1 MRVDG
6 IGKFPYLDLREVTYA
21 LNGTRILDTVSW
33 RVEPGEH
40 WAILG
45 PNGAGKTTLLK
56 ITCGYLW
63 PNAGGEVYRKGESLV
78 DLGQLRRSI
87 GWVTSTLADEI
98 PVREPVLNTVVSGRY
113 AQIGLLEYPWEP
125 IPERVYEEA
134 RACLQELGCEA
145 LASQPFGNL
154 SQGEQQK
161 ILVCRA
167 RMTDPY
173 LIILDEP
180 CAGMDPGAREVFL
193 SSLSSIGDNGKIP
206 SLVYVTH
213 HVEEILPLFR
223 KTMLLK
229 EGQIIR
235 SGDTEEVL
243 CTSTL
248 KQLYGVSLRL
258 LKKNGRYWPIP
269 E

>member
-1 MRVDG
+1 MEMNGTGR
-6 IGKFPYLDLREVTYA
+6 FPYLDLRKVTYT
-21 LNGTRILDTVSW
+21 LNGTRILDSVSW
-33 RVEPGEH
+33 KVEPGEH

-56 ITCGYLW
+56 IICGYLW
-63 PNAGGEVYRKGESLV
+63 PNAGGEVFRKGESLL
-78 DLGQLRRSI
+78 DLGRLRRSI

-98 PVREPVLNTVVSGRY
+98 PVREPVLDTVVSGRY
-113 AQIGLLEYPWEP
+113 AQIGLLEYPWEQ

-134 RACLQELGCEA
+134 RACLRELGCES
-145 LASQPFGNL
+145 LASHPFGSL

-161 ILVCRA
+161 ILICRA
-167 RMTDPY
+167 RMTAPY

-180 CAGMDPGAREVFL
+180 CAGMDPGAREIFL
-193 SSLSSIGDNGKIP
+193 SSLSSIERIKGLP

-223 KTMLLK
+223 KTLLLK
-229 EGQIIR
+229 DGRVVGMGETAAVLSDQTIR
-235 SGDTEEVL
+235 
-243 CTSTL
+243 
-248 KQLYGVSLRL
+248 QLYGVSLHL
-258 LKKNGRYWPIP
+258 VTKNGRYWSMP

>member
-1 MRVDG
+1 MNRTNR
-6 IGKFPYLDLREVTYA
+6 FPYLDLREVTFT
-21 LNGTRILDTVSW
+21 LNGTRILDAVSW
-33 RVEPGEH
+33 KVEPGEH

-56 ITCGYLW
+56 IVCGILW
-63 PNAGGEVYRKGESLV
+63 PNAGGEVYRKGETLI
-78 DLGQLRRSI
+78 DLSQLRRSI

-98 PVREPVLNTVVSGRY
+98 PVRETVLDTVVSGKY

-134 RACLQELGCEA
+134 RARLKELGCEA
-145 LASQPFGNL
+145 LASQPFGTL
-154 SQGEQQK
+154 SQGEQQR

-180 CAGMDPGAREVFL
+180 CAGMDPGARELFL
-193 SSLSSIGDNGKIP
+193 SSLSAIQNINGLP

-213 HVEEILPLFR
+213 HVEEILPLFK
-223 KTMLLK
+223 KTFLLK
-229 EGQIIR
+229 SGRIIR
-235 SGDTEEVL
+235 SGATEEVL
-243 CTSTL
+243 STSTL
-248 KQLYGVSLRL
+248 KQLYGVSLQL

>member
-1 MRVDG
+1 MFFDNLT
-6 IGKFPYLDLREVTYA
+6 PYLDLRAISYA
-21 LNGTRILDTVSW
+21 LNGTRILENISW
-33 RVEPGEH
+33 RIEPGEH

-56 ITCGYLW
+56 IVCGHLW
-63 PNAGGEVYRKGESLV
+63 PNAGGEVLRKGESLI
-78 DLGQLRRSI
+78 DLGRLRRSI
-87 GWVTSTLADEI
+87 GWVTSTLAEEI
-98 PVREPVLNTVVSGRY
+98 PANEPVLDTVVSGKY

-125 IPERVYEEA
+125 IPGHLYAQA

-145 LASQPFGNL
+145 LASQRFGTL

-161 ILVCRA
+161 VLVCRA

-193 SSLSSIGDNGKIP
+193 SSLLSIEHVPGLP

-213 HVEEILPLFR
+213 HVEEILPIFQRTL
-223 KTMLLK
+223 LLK
-229 EGQIIR
+229 EGRIIR
-235 SGDTEEVL
+235 SGNTNEVL
-243 CTSTL
+243 SAATMT
-248 KQLYGVSLRL
+248 QLYGLSLQL
-258 LKKNGRYWPIP
+258 IKKRGRYWPIP

>member
-1 MRVDG
+1 M
-6 IGKFPYLDLREVTYA
+6 KNKSNEHPYLDLREVTYA

-56 ITCGYLW
+56 IICGYLW
-63 PNAGGEVYRKGESLV
+63 PNAGGEVFRKGESLI

-98 PVREPVLNTVVSGRY
+98 PVREPVLDTVVSGKY

-134 RACLQELGCEA
+134 RACLQELGCDA
-145 LASQPFGNL
+145 LASQPFGSL

-161 ILVCRA
+161 VLVCRA

-180 CAGMDPGAREVFL
+180 CAGLDPGAREVFL
-193 SSLSSIGDNGKIP
+193 SSLSAIGDNGKIA

-223 KTMLLK
+223 KTLLLK
-229 EGQIIR
+229 KGHIIR

-243 CTSTL
+243 CASAL
-248 KQLYGVSLRL
+248 KQLYDVSLQL

>member
-1 MRVDG
+1 MEVKG
-6 IGKFPYLDLREVTYA
+6 IDRFPYLDLREVSYA
-21 LNGTRILDTVSW
+21 LNGTRILDSVSW
-33 RVEPGEH
+33 KVEPGEH

-56 ITCGYLW
+56 IICGCLW
-63 PNAGGEVYRKGESLV
+63 PNAGGEVFRKGESLI

-87 GWVTSTLADEI
+87 GWVTSTLAEEI
-98 PVREPVLNTVVSGRY
+98 PVREPVLDTVVSGKY

-125 IPERVYEEA
+125 IPKRVYEQA
-134 RACLQELGCEA
+134 RVFLRELDCEA
-145 LASQPFGNL
+145 LAHQRFGTL

-161 ILVCRA
+161 VLVCRA
-167 RMTDPY
+167 RMSDPY

-180 CAGMDPGAREVFL
+180 CAGLDPGAREVFL

-213 HVEEILPLFR
+213 HVEEILPLFK
-223 KTMLLK
+223 KTLLLRN
-229 EGQIIR
+229 GQIIR
-235 SGDTEEVL
+235 SGDTEKVL
-243 CTSTL
+243 STSTL
-248 KQLYGVSLRL
+248 KQLYGVSQRL
-258 LKKNGRYWPIP
+258 LKKKGRYWPIP

>member
-1 MRVDG
+1 MGMNSTSR
-6 IGKFPYLDLREVTYA
+6 FPYLDLREVTYA
-21 LNGTRILDTVSW
+21 LHGTRILDTVSW
-33 RVEPGEH
+33 KVEPGEH

-56 ITCGYLW
+56 IICGYLW
-63 PNAGGEVYRKGESLV
+63 PNAGGEVYRKGETLI

-87 GWVTSTLADEI
+87 GWVTSTLAEEI
-98 PVREPVLNTVVSGRY
+98 PVREPVLDTVVSGRY

-125 IPERVYEEA
+125 IPERVYKEA
-134 RACLQELGCEA
+134 RAFLKELGGDA
-145 LASQPFGNL
+145 WASQRFGTL

-161 ILVCRA
+161 VLVCRA
-167 RMTDPY
+167 RMSDPY

-180 CAGMDPGAREVFL
+180 CAGLDPGAREVFL

-229 EGQIIR
+229 DGQIIR
-235 SGDTEEVL
+235 SGNTEEVL

-248 KQLYGVSLRL
+248 KQLYGVSLQL